1 MVGGQEDMI
10 LDVAYEM
17 AQQKEVEQHETGNSN
32 ACSRR

>member
-17 AQQKEVEQHETGNSN
+17 AQQKEVAQNEAGHSN
-32 ACSRR
+32 ACS